1 MDKTDALLIDILK
14 QNQTL
19 VEQYINKN
27 SRANIDSEQDFN
39 KKTKDN
45 ISNRDESYTDLLEH
59 FVKITRC
66 RNIIKEIH
74 KWLYFWIIMSL
85 TILFSYFVL
94 KFLSIINIDDNN
106 IYSVIKVVSSLISF
120 SSVIIAV
127 PLIITKY
134 LFSSKE
140 DKRIAKI
147 ILHTQ
152 EHDLNGKR
160 LIQNLKDQEIKK
172 DVTDELELEDQNNQ
186 MVELVNKTYE
196 KAHDYIFNTSETKEQ
211 EP

>member
-1 MDKTDALLIDILK
+1 
-14 QNQTL
+14 
-19 VEQYINKN
+19 
-27 SRANIDSEQDFN
+27 
-39 KKTKDN
+39 
-45 ISNRDESYTDLLEH
+45 
-59 FVKITRC
+59 
-66 RNIIKEIH
+66 
-74 KWLYFWIIMSL
+74 MSL

-211 EP
+211 D

>member
-14 QNQTL
+14 QNQAL

-39 KKTKDN
+39 KNTKDN
-45 ISNRDESYTDLLEH
+45 ISNRDKSYTNLLEH
-59 FVKITRC
+59 FVKITRW

-74 KWLYFWIIMSL
+74 KWLYFWIIMLL

-134 LFSSKE
+134 LFSNKE

-172 DVTDELELEDQNNQ
+172 DVTDELELENQNNQ
-186 MVELVNKTYE
+186 MMELVNKTYE
-196 KAHDYIFNTSETKEQ
+196 KAHDYIFNPSETKEQ
-211 EP
+211 D

>member
-211 EP
+211 D

>member
-140 DKRIAKI
+140 YKRIAKI

-211 EP
+211 D